1 MRKYDPN
8 KHTEKSLNFP
18 VTNCSIS
25 FEKSSVL
32 IKHFKVATVTKYLSL
47 LLQAILYIQIVL
59 CGGNQKGKSV
69 LNYSLFSKFLYDLWH
84 SIFNSIFTL
93 LIVLNFSFYSTFN
106 VPSCTIVNPRFI
118 QWVNST
124 FCHVDYCTILVI
136 HLQSVRTDTPF
147 KTLKKKKKKNPSAH
161 CVTHQLKYYLVIIKV
176 NVYLTRVNVLSLIF
190 FDIITRNNRQM
201 NFKS

>member
-69 LNYSLFSKFLYDLWH
+69 FNYSLFSKFLYDLWH
-84 SIFNSIFTL
+84 SIFQSIFTL
-93 LIVLNFSFYSTFN
+93 LIVLNFTFYSAFI

-118 QWVNST
+118 QGVNST
-124 FCHVDYCTILVI
+124 LCPVDYCTILVI

-147 KTLKKKKKKNPSAH
+147 LKKKKPFSTLCYISAEVLPCYNKSNCLPDESKCALVNLFWYYYKK
-161 CVTHQLKYYLVIIKV
+161 
-176 NVYLTRVNVLSLIF
+176 
-190 FDIITRNNRQM
+190 
-201 NFKS
+201 

>member
-32 IKHFKVATVTKYLSL
+32 IKHFKVATVTRHLSL
-47 LLQAILYIQIVL
+47 LLLATLYIQIVL
-59 CGGNQKGKSV
+59 CSGNQKGNLVFNS
-69 LNYSLFSKFLYDLWH
+69 SLFTKFLYDLWH
-84 SIFNSIFTL
+84 CIFRSIFTL
-93 LIVLNFSFYSTFN
+93 LIVLNFSCYSTFN
-106 VPSCTIVNPRFI
+106 VPSCTIVNPQFI
-118 QWVNST
+118 QGVNST
-124 FCHVDYCTILVI
+124 LCPVDYCTILVI

-147 KTLKKKKKKNPSAH
+147 FKKKNPSAH
-161 CVTHQLKYYLVIIKV
+161 CVTYQLKYYLVIIKV
-176 NVYLTRVNVLSLIF
+176 TVYLTRVNVLSLIF

>member
-1 MRKYDPN
+1 MRRYDPN

-32 IKHFKVATVTKYLSL
+32 IKHFHVATVTKYLSL

-93 LIVLNFSFYSTFN
+93 LIVLNFSCYSTFN
-106 VPSCTIVNPRFI
+106 VPGCTIVNPRFI
-118 QWVNST
+118 QGVNST
-124 FCHVDYCTILVI
+124 FCPVAYCTILVI
-136 HLQSVRTDTPF
+136 HLQNVRTDTPF
-147 KTLKKKKKKNPSAH
+147 K
-161 CVTHQLKYYLVIIKV
+161 
-176 NVYLTRVNVLSLIF
+176 IF
-190 FDIITRNNRQM
+190 FSKKTLQHIVLHISSIITFITPINKGNCLPGESKFVLV
-201 NFKS
+201 NFFALFEEIIGINEF

>member
-1 MRKYDPN
+1 MRRYDPN

-59 CGGNQKGKSV
+59 CGGNQKGNSV
-69 LNYSLFSKFLYDLWH
+69 FNYSLFSKFLYDLWH

-106 VPSCTIVNPRFI
+106 VPGCTIVNPRFI
-118 QWVNST
+118 QGVNST
-124 FCHVDYCTILVI
+124 FCPVAYCTILVI
-136 HLQSVRTDTPF
+136 HLQNVRTDTPF
-147 KTLKKKKKKNPSAH
+147 KTFFQKRHFSTLCYISAALSLLSL
-161 CVTHQLKYYLVIIKV
+161 QLIKV
-176 NVYLTRVNVLSLIF
+176 TVYLMRVNLFSLIF
-190 FDIITRNNRQM
+190 LHYL
-201 NFKS
+201 KK